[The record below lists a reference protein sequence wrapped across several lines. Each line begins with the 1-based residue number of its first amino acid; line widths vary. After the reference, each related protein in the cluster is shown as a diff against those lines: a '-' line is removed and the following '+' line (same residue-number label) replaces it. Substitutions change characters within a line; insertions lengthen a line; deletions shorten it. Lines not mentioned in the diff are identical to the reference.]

1 MRLLTSI
8 FLALF
13 FGICC
18 SAVAQEGFELP
29 AEGDTPIF
37 TMEFGTAGL
46 RMPRKNPLPADWVK
60 KPYLQIFADGRVLK
74 SPNAPEYPAYEIQL
88 NEEELNAFLDK
99 VVNEHKFYEIDLDE
113 IAKEK
118 AEAAKG
124 KGGIGIAPRMA
135 DAPGITFSME
145 LGRGSHSYQT
155 SSAKSSARLY
165 PNIEALQNIVAIE
178 NAARR
183 MVFVAVAGGFD
194 NLERALEKVNEG
206 LEAEGHEPMTMD
218 LLVGC
223 RKRKGVTTI
232 TFSRKT
238 RNAQDRRQHWVNGS
252 FIIDGDDESVKVS
265 SSKKK

>member
-60 KPYLQIFADGRVLK
+60 KPYLQIFADGRVLN

-99 VVNEHKFYEIDLDE
+99 VVNELNFYEIDLE
-113 IAKEK
+113 KIAKEK
-118 AEAAKG
+118 AEAN
-124 KGGIGIAPRMA
+124 KGGVGIAPRMA

-155 SSAKSSARLY
+155 SSAKSSARHY

-178 NAARR
+178 NAARQ
-183 MVFVAVAGGFD
+183 MVFVAIAGGQA
-194 NLERALEKVNEG
+194 NVEHALELVNEA
-206 LEAEGHEPMTMD
+206 LEAKGREPMAID
-218 LLVGC
+218 ALSSC
-223 RKRKGVTTI
+223 FDRNGVVEI
-232 TFSRKT
+232 
-238 RNAQDRRQHWVNGS
+238 S
-252 FIIDGDDESVKVS
+252 FIQGIVCGKFTVDGDRETVKIS
-265 SSKKK
+265 FLRK